1 MTRHDDDVEHIL
13 VVEDEVRLARAI
25 ERGLVDHGFD
35 VLLAH
40 DGHAGYRTAR
50 EEAVDLIVLDLMLPG
65 RSGMEVLR
73 RLRSER
79 SWTPVLVLTATEGLS
94 AETEALEA
102 GADDY
107 LRKPFSYPVL
117 LARCRALLRRGTP
130 TEPVEISVGDLVL
143 DPRRRTV
150 RRRDV
155 PIHLTRREFALLE
168 YLMRDAG
175 HVHSR
180 EAILADVWGLD
191 SRRDA
196 NVVEVYIGYLRRK
209 VDQTFGTTTV
219 LTIRGQGYMVDAGP

>member
-1 MTRHDDDVEHIL
+1 MTRHHDHVERIL
-13 VVEDEVRLARAI
+13 VVEDEVRLARAVR
-25 ERGLVDHGFD
+25 RGLVDRGFD
-35 VLLAH
+35 VVLAH
-40 DGHAGYRTAR
+40 DGHTGYRLAR
-50 EEAVDLIVLDLMLPG
+50 ERAVDLIVLDLMLPG
-65 RSGMEVLR
+65 RSGMDVLR

-79 SWTPVLVLTATEGLS
+79 IWTSVLVLTAKEGLS
-94 AETEALEA
+94 AETEALES

-117 LARCRALLRRGTP
+117 VAHCRALLRRGTAS
-130 TEPVEISVGDLVL
+130 EPVEIRVGDLVL
-143 DPRRRTV
+143 DPRRRTT

-180 EAILADVWGLD
+180 EAILADVWGVD

-209 VDQTFGTTTV
+209 VDQAFGTSTV
-219 LTIRGQGYMVDAGP
+219 RTVRGQGYMVDAAP